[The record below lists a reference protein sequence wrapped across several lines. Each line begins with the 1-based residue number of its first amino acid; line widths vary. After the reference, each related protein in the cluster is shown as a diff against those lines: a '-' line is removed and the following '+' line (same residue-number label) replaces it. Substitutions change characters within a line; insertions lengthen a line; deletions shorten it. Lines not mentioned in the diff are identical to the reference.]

1 MVMSHADRVIVELL
15 VVAPIDTV
23 WRALREPDQ
32 IRRWFGWEHAGL
44 AEEIAMMFPRDAAS
58 DATYTR
64 QIPGMSD
71 RFVLEALGSGHTVV
85 RVIRAAP
92 VADAGWTGIYDDAIE
107 GWLTFAHQL
116 RFMLERHA
124 TGTGTGTGVT
134 RRTLFLNG
142 RAKQADTPLPEE
154 ALGLTSVRVV
164 PIGARYRATTAMG
177 DTLEGFVW
185 HRSPYQVGL
194 TVDAYGDGL
203 LVVTTRTRTAK
214 SAHGGGTIGITTY
227 GLDDQALAALGE
239 RWSAWW
245 RDRYEVI
252 QIEPESQRQQPSQQP
267 PPQSQASTAAGR

>member
-1 MVMSHADRVIVELL
+1 MSHADRVIVELL
-15 VVAPIDTV
+15 VAAPIDTV

-44 AEEIAMMFPRDAAS
+44 AEEIAMMFPGDAAS
-58 DATYTR
+58 DATCTR

-71 RFVLEALGSGHTVV
+71 RYVLEAVGGGHTIV

-92 VADAGWTGIYDDAIE
+92 VTDASWTGIYDDSVE
-107 GWLTFAHQL
+107 GWLTFTQQL
-116 RFMLERHA
+116 RFLLERHA
-124 TGTGTGTGVT
+124 SGDAAGVE
-134 RRTLFLNG
+134 RRTLLMNG
-142 RAKQADTPLPEE
+142 RARQADTALPEE

-164 PIGARYRATTAMG
+164 PIGARYRVTTTMG
-177 DTLEGFVW
+177 ESLEGIVW

-227 GLDDQALAALGE
+227 GLDEQARAALNR

-245 RDRYEVI
+245 RERYDVI
-252 QIEPESQRQQPSQQP
+252 EIEPQPQP
-267 PPQSQASTAAGR
+267 

>member
-1 MVMSHADRVIVELL
+1 MSHADRVIVELL
-15 VVAPIDTV
+15 VAAPIDTV

-32 IRRWFGWEHAGL
+32 IQRWFGWEHPGL
-44 AEEIAMMFPRDAAS
+44 AGEIAMMFPSEAAS
-58 DATYTR
+58 DASYTR
-64 QIPGMSD
+64 QIPGMAD

-92 VADAGWTGIYDDAIE
+92 VTDAGWTGIYDDAIE

-124 TGTGTGTGVT
+124 TGAA

-142 RAKQADTPLPEE
+142 RAAHADTPLPEE
-154 ALGLTSVRVV
+154 ALGLTGIRVV
-164 PIGARYRATTAMG
+164 PIGGRYRVTTTMG
-177 DTLEGFVW
+177 DTLEGVVW
-185 HRSPYQVGL
+185 HRSPYQLGL

-203 LVVTTRTRTAK
+203 LIVTTRTRTAK
-214 SAHGGGTIGITTY
+214 SAHGGGNIGINTY
-227 GLDDQALAALGE
+227 ALDDQALAALGE

-252 QIEPESQRQQPSQQP
+252 QIEPQPQP
-267 PPQSQASTAAGR
+267 QPHASAAGSR

>member
-1 MVMSHADRVIVELL
+1 MRHADRVIVELL
-15 VVAPIDTV
+15 VAAPIDTV

-44 AEEIAMMFPRDAAS
+44 AEEIAMMFPSDAAS

-64 QIPGMSD
+64 QIPGMTD
-71 RFVLEALGSGHTVV
+71 RYVLEAVGSSHTVV
-85 RVIRAAP
+85 RVIRSAP
-92 VADAGWTGIYDDAIE
+92 VTDAGWTGIYDDAIE
-107 GWLTFAHQL
+107 GWLTFTQQL
-116 RFMLERHA
+116 RFLLERHVSSSTTTSA
-124 TGTGTGTGVT
+124 AGRE

-142 RAKQADTPLPEE
+142 RAQQADTPLPEE
-154 ALGLTSVRVV
+154 ALGLTGVRVV
-164 PIGARYRATTAMG
+164 PIGSRYRVTTTMG
-177 DTLEGFVW
+177 EALEGVVW

-203 LVVTTRTRTAK
+203 LVVTTRPRTAK

-227 GLDDQALAALGE
+227 GLDEQALAALSE

-252 QIEPESQRQQPSQQP
+252 QIEPPPQPRTQ
-267 PPQSQASTAAGR
+267 PQSQPQASATGSR